1 MDAESGR
8 AGPSGPRIKAL
19 APGLCLLAASPVH
32 MQVAMTAPPADQS
45 SIAPREAVTA
55 ALLVIGD
62 EILSGRTKDKNIG
75 YIAEYLTAVGIDLK
89 EVRVVGDEESAIVDA
104 LNALRHRYSYVFT
117 TGGIGPTHD
126 DITADC
132 VAKAFGVSIDVDPR
146 ALAIMKER
154 LAATGTEMNEAR
166 MRMTRIPKGADLVI
180 NKVSGAPGIWIGN
193 VIVLAGVPSIM
204 QAMLDEVAPR
214 LRTGVR
220 MLSETVRAD
229 AREGDIGS
237 QLGEIAKAN
246 PEVAIGSYPFF
257 DPQHGPNTN
266 VVLRARDAGKLAA
279 AKRAVEDML
288 ERVRRVQSSRS

>member
-1 MDAESGR
+1 MTDANSN
-8 AGPSGPRIKAL
+8 
-19 APGLCLLAASPVH
+19 
-32 MQVAMTAPPADQS
+32 PATL
-45 SIAPREAVTA
+45 VTA

-75 YIAEYLTAVGIDLK
+75 YIAEYLTAVGIDLM

-104 LNALRHRYSYVFT
+104 LNALRHRYTYVFT

-146 ALAIMKER
+146 ALAILEER
-154 LAATGTEMNEAR
+154 VAATGSQMNEAR
-166 MRMTRIPKGADLVI
+166 LRMTRIPKGADLVL

-193 VIVLAGVPSIM
+193 VIVMAGVPSIM
-204 QAMLDEVAPR
+204 QAMLDEVAPK
-214 LRTGVR
+214 LKTGVR
-220 MLSETVRAD
+220 MLSETVLAN
-229 AREGDIGS
+229 AREGDIGT

-246 PEVAIGSYPFF
+246 PDVAIGSYPFF

-266 VVLRARDAGKLAA
+266 VVLRARDASKLAV
-279 AKRAVEDML
+279 AKRAVEEML
-288 ERVRRVQSSRS
+288 VRVVGAQKSGA